1 MLKLLKEPLLQFLLI
16 GAGIYGAYALFG
28 TGDDSA
34 GDYVIVVDEA
44 RVEGFVTAWES
55 RMGRGPTPQELDGM
69 IDQHLKEEILY
80 REAEAMGL
88 GENDPITRR
97 RLAQKLE
104 FLTKDIAR
112 LKEPEAGELEAWF
125 DERKADY
132 QAPDLITFTHV
143 FIDPDKRDDATL
155 PDAEALLAELKAAGE
170 PDETTGELGDRFML
184 QSYYPQKSELEI
196 RKQLGG
202 GFAEQVM
209 QLEPGQ
215 WHGPVLSGYG
225 VHLVYVYALQTAP
238 EPVFADVRE
247 RVFEDWQAE
256 QQEQFNAEYFASLRS
271 RYEIVIDVKD
281 DTANGDRAEAVS
293 EEEVAAGAVA
303 DEPGPEPAS

>member
-16 GAGIYGAYALFG
+16 GAGIYGIYALIG
-28 TGDDSA
+28 TADEGA

-44 RVEGFVTAWES
+44 RVQGFVTAWES
-55 RMGRGPTPQELDGM
+55 RMGRGPTQRELDGL
-69 IDQHLKEEILY
+69 IDQYLKEEILY

-112 LKEPEAGELEAWF
+112 LKEPEAGELESWF
-125 DERKADY
+125 EANKADY
-132 QAPDLITFTHV
+132 RAPDLITFTHV
-143 FIDPDKRDDATL
+143 FIDPDKREEATL

-170 PDETTGELGDRFML
+170 PDEATRDLGDRFML
-184 QSYYPQKSELEI
+184 QNYYPLKSELEI

-209 QLEPGQ
+209 QLEPEQ

-225 VHLVYVYALQTAP
+225 VHLVYVYALQVGP
-238 EPVFADVRE
+238 EPVFAEVRE
-247 RVFEDWQAE
+247 QVYADWQTE

-271 RYEIVIDVKD
+271 RYDIVIDVQPEP
-281 DTANGDRAEAVS
+281 AGDSGTDVELPAPDK
-293 EEEVAAGAVA
+293 AAGSNPERA
-303 DEPGPEPAS
+303 PEPAS